1 MTKYDY
7 EVKLILKERA
17 YFSISTYLGAQE
29 LRDWKIHFDRSG
41 GSCLKFARAQNYQI
55 LLHLQI

>member
-7 EVKLILKERA
+7 EIKLILKERA

-29 LRDWKIHFDRSG
+29 LRD
-41 GSCLKFARAQNYQI
+41 
-55 LLHLQI
+55 